1 MLGMC
6 ALTLFLCTQNFKA
19 NGVNRFIIR
28 ACARLQARKTCFQR
42 FGPNS
47 LSFYRI
53 KLIFSFFWDAEK
65 NGKQSACLCSS
76 PTASFAVA
84 GVFTYP
90 SITNV
95 IYIKYQVSFS
105 QGGGEHLFCIFVYC
119 RYDQHYNCKLY
130 KEYFGIAGLN
140 LLNMSIKI

>member
-1 MLGMC
+1 MLAIT
-6 ALTLFLCTQNFKA
+6 ALTLFSCTQNCKA
-19 NGVNRFIIR
+19 NDVNGFLIQ

-42 FGPNS
+42 FGSNL

-76 PTASFAVA
+76 PMASFAVA
-84 GVFTYP
+84 GVFTYA

-105 QGGGEHLFCIFVYC
+105 
-119 RYDQHYNCKLY
+119 
-130 KEYFGIAGLN
+130 
-140 LLNMSIKI
+140 